1 MDYENPLIDIDPVNI
16 LRGDSVIAL
25 SVVRNDDF
33 EKKPEQR
40 CHLR

>member
-1 MDYENPLIDIDPVNI
+1 MYYGNPFIDMNPVHI
-16 LRGDSVIAL
+16 SRGDSVIAFGG
-25 SVVRNDDF
+25 VRSDDL